1 MSARQFASVQPESF
15 AFSAENQARVQAR
28 IAMYPTG
35 RQASA
40 IIPLLWLAQE
50 QEGWLSIPAIE
61 HVAELLGMARIRAL
75 EVASFYFMFQ
85 LSPVG
90 SRAHVQL
97 CGTTPCMLC
106 GCEQLIE
113 VCKTEIAPEP
123 HTLSADGLL
132 SWEEVECLGAC
143 ANAPMVQIGKDYYED
158 LTADKFRELIA
169 ALRRG
174 ERPRPGSAVGRFAS
188 EPQGGVTTLTD
199 SARDNAANASVMLAA
214 AEQGS
219 GGA

>member
-174 ERPRPGSAVGRFAS
+174 ERPRPGSAAGRFAS

-199 SARDNAANASVMLAA
+199 CARDNAANASVMLAA